1 MGGERGVHVLAC
13 VGPAFQPFRNNHPAT
28 PRPQD
33 NLKIGQNCRPAVSSA
48 SRRPS
53 TLSAHR
59 ACSSATGGGREHS
72 AVTPLRH
79 NIAVNGSA
87 LPTRRAAPSSRW
99 PQRRR
104 LPPPLR
110 SAAPLQQ
117 RTHVPPP
124 RSREATSAR
133 MTMTRMPGCY
143 RITSY
148 DVLVSTQLN
157 STQLNSTQ
165 LNSTQHN
172 FLRFEL
178 S

>member
-72 AVTPLRH
+72 AVTPLHH

-87 LPTRRAAPSSRW
+87 LPTRSRSVIAMAATSS
-99 PQRRR
+99 P
-104 LPPPLR
+104 
-110 SAAPLQQ
+110 SAAASTLGRPAA
-117 RTHVPPP
+117 HAAAVPGGG
-124 RSREATSAR
+124 RENHRFGATASPIAPCVHSIELP
-133 MTMTRMPGCY
+133 TQ
-143 RITSY
+143 S
-148 DVLVSTQLN
+148 DSTTAIAATP
-157 STQLNSTQ
+157 SVE
-165 LNSTQHN
+165 
-172 FLRFEL
+172 RR
-178 S
+178 